1 MLKNLKNAEYSK
13 KLLVFIEVLII
24 AVFVLVCVSVCMGD
38 SSPLTALIT
47 GTFTLAS
54 LSFGFYYWKAKNEN
68 KEPGYYASDYLGY
81 PTDLTENDVRRY
93 FPIPAFELELNPDL
107 ANARNQ

>member
-13 KLLVFIEVLII
+13 KLLVFVELLII
-24 AVFVLVCVSVCMGD
+24 AVFVLVCVSVFMGD
-38 SSPLTALIT
+38 SSPLEALIT

-68 KEPGYYASDYLGY
+68 IRKYAKSLNKDQIDQCIEIAGMLLNEREYK
-81 PTDLTENDVRRY
+81 NDED
-93 FPIPAFELELNPDL
+93 I
-107 ANARNQ
+107 

>member
-13 KLLVFIEVLII
+13 KLLVFVELLII

-38 SSPLTALIT
+38 SSPLVALIT

-68 KEPGYYASDYLGY
+68 IRKYARTLDKDQLDWLLKLAK
-81 PTDLTENDVRRY
+81 T
-93 FPIPAFELELNPDL
+93 LNSESWGEDDGEDI
-107 ANARNQ
+107 

>member
-13 KLLVFIEVLII
+13 KLLVFIEALII
-24 AVFVLVCVSVCMGD
+24 AVFVLVCVSVFMGD

-54 LSFGFYYWKAKNEN
+54 LAFGFYYWKAKNEN
-68 KEPGYYASDYLGY
+68 IRKYAKSLSKDQIDQVIKIAGMLLNEREY
-81 PTDLTENDVRRY
+81 ENDED
-93 FPIPAFELELNPDL
+93 I
-107 ANARNQ
+107 

>member
-24 AVFVLVCVSVCMGD
+24 AVFVLVCVSVFMGD

-68 KEPGYYASDYLGY
+68 IRKYAKSLNKDQIDQCVKIASILLKERECDY
-81 PTDLTENDVRRY
+81 DED
-93 FPIPAFELELNPDL
+93 I
-107 ANARNQ
+107 

>member
-1 MLKNLKNAEYSK
+1 MLKRLKNAEYSK

-24 AVFVLVCVSVCMGD
+24 AVFVLVCVSVFMGD

-68 KEPGYYASDYLGY
+68 IRKYAKSLNKDQIDQCVKIASILLKEREEDY
-81 PTDLTENDVRRY
+81 DED
-93 FPIPAFELELNPDL
+93 I
-107 ANARNQ
+107 

>member
-68 KEPGYYASDYLGY
+68 IRKYAKSLNKDQIDQCVKIASILLKEREYDY
-81 PTDLTENDVRRY
+81 DED
-93 FPIPAFELELNPDL
+93 I
-107 ANARNQ
+107 

>member
-24 AVFVLVCVSVCMGD
+24 AVFILVCVSVFMGD

-68 KEPGYYASDYLGY
+68 IRKYAKSLNKDQIDQCVKIASILLKEREEDY
-81 PTDLTENDVRRY
+81 DED
-93 FPIPAFELELNPDL
+93 I
-107 ANARNQ
+107 